1 MFSLLIT
8 HGKAYFMDEHK
19 NRLLRQHPDIRLWN
33 AGSGCVAHKTGCSHI
48 QHVCRSDIFVLIH
61 DAFHFN
67 RKISLARM
75 CKYNLILF
83 SRNLVNRVFPFTV
96 QDGPPGKCPTETIT
110 RARNWHRHYQQHG
123 FRRPVDCFTEYGIT
137 YNCSGINQRNLIC
150 GKWSWNLGCFICIE
164 CPLFRLNEVW
174 YYALKVELR
183 TELCNACL

>member
-1 MFSLLIT
+1 MLWSFSLRILMFSLLIT

-19 NRLLRQHPDIRLWN
+19 NSLLRQHPDIRVWN

-83 SRNLVNRVFPFTV
+83 SRNLVNRVFPLQFKMDPQENAPLKQSRGLGTDIAIISSMV
-96 QDGPPGKCPTETIT
+96 FVGQLIVSLSMGSLIT
-110 RARNWHRHYQQHG
+110 ALGSTSATLYAASG
-123 FRRPVDCFTEYGIT
+123 AGILAAL
-137 YNCSGINQRNLIC
+137 SA
-150 GKWSWNLGCFICIE
+150 
-164 CPLFRLNEVW
+164 LNVL
-174 YYALKVELR
+174 YLD
-183 TELCNACL
+183 